1 MTDKTEWLDERTI
14 LMAPTGSFA
23 YGTNVESSDR
33 DYKGICIPPI
43 DCYLGLSSFKGY
55 DNTGGNNFRNTK
67 DDVDVTI

>member
-33 DYKGICIPPI
+33 DYKGKAVI
-43 DCYLGLSSFKGY
+43 YVVGQYQS
-55 DNTGGNNFRNTK
+55 
-67 DDVDVTI
+67 